1 VPEGLPKISDIVIRF
16 SGNSPDN
23 DAGND
28 DGDDR
33 VEESDVPA
41 LEVVSQQHFPK
52 EQKRAGGERALI
64 FLLLLDQIE
73 INRCSQIFSKN
84 WWLCFF

>member
-23 DAGND
+23 DADND

-41 LEVVSQQHFPK
+41 SAVVSLQHFPK
-52 EQKRAGGERALI
+52 EQKRAEG
-64 FLLLLDQIE
+64 
-73 INRCSQIFSKN
+73 
-84 WWLCFF
+84 

>member
-1 VPEGLPKISDIVIRF
+1 MHVMRANMWCNIQAAKIFDVPEGLPKISDIVIRF

-52 EQKRAGGERALI
+52 EQKRAGGEGASI
-64 FLLLLDQIE
+64 FLL
-73 INRCSQIFSKN
+73 
-84 WWLCFF
+84 

>member
-41 LEVVSQQHFPK
+41 SAVVSQQHLPN
-52 EQKRAGGERALI
+52 EQKRAEG
-64 FLLLLDQIE
+64 
-73 INRCSQIFSKN
+73 
-84 WWLCFF
+84 

>member
-1 VPEGLPKISDIVIRF
+1 MPEGLPKISDIVIRF
-16 SGNSPDN
+16 SGNNPDN

-41 LEVVSQQHFPK
+41 SEVVSQQHLPN
-52 EQKRAGGERALI
+52 EQKRAGG
-64 FLLLLDQIE
+64 
-73 INRCSQIFSKN
+73 
-84 WWLCFF
+84 